1 MKKKNKFYSSSIN
14 QRTEVVFEDSLNS
27 LESLFAESNI
37 ILVDKKLKKSTSAF
51 KDSKSL
57 ILFLDG
63 AESTKSMATLT
74 KVLDQIFKNKKI
86 DVNKKTK
93 LVVIGG
99 GTLGDFGGFLSHILK
114 RGLPLIMVPSTW
126 LSAMDSAHGGKNGI
140 NFKDIKNQLG
150 TIYSPQKVILVKSI
164 LNQQP
169 IDRTVEG
176 FGELIKIAYI
186 HSPKFF
192 KQVSRER
199 LSSLD
204 LFSYLSAAIDAKY
217 SVVKKDPFE
226 SKGIRYLL
234 NFGHTIAH
242 VWEAKL
248 NIHHGIAVLLGMYF
262 DFLWASAR
270 GYKIDS
276 DIEVFFS
283 SEIVRGVLGLFYNEG
298 LFSLPESVVAKTLS
312 ADKKKENQFVRYV
325 FPNKAG
331 KLKIESVTVNQ
342 VVVEYQRQKKLIG
355 SSVERKHFKV

>member
-1 MKKKNKFYSSSIN
+1 VKKKNKFYSNSID
-14 QRTEVVFEDSLNS
+14 QHTEVVFEDSINS
-27 LESLFAESNI
+27 LGSLFAEANI
-37 ILVDKKLKKSTSAF
+37 ILVDKRLRKSVSVF
-51 KDSKSL
+51 KYSKPL

-74 KVLDQIFKNKKI
+74 KILDQIFKNKKI

-114 RGLPLIMVPSTW
+114 RGLPLILVPSTW

-140 NFKDIKNQLG
+140 NFKDLKNQLG
-150 TIYSPQKVILVKSI
+150 TIYSAQKVILVKSL

-176 FGELIKIAYI
+176 FGELIKISYI
-186 HSPKFF
+186 HSQNFF
-192 KQVSRER
+192 RQVSKER

-204 LFSYLSAAIDAKY
+204 LFSYLPAAIDAKY
-217 SVVKKDPFE
+217 SIVKKDPFE
-226 SKGIRYLL
+226 KKGIRYLL
-234 NFGHTIAH
+234 NFGHTIGH

-270 GYKIDS
+270 GNKIDR

-283 SEIVRGVLGLFYNEG
+283 SEIVRSVLGLFYNER
-298 LFSLPESVVAKTLS
+298 LFSLSESVVAKALS

-325 FPNKAG
+325 FPDKAG
-331 KLKIESVTVNQ
+331 KLKVVSVTVDQ
-342 VVVEYQRQKKLIG
+342 IVKEYQRQQQIIG
-355 SSVERKHFKV
+355 LNFERQYSTV